1 MKTKNEKLMLKAGYA
16 SIGLTVV
23 LLILKWI
30 AFIMTNS
37 VAVLSTLFDSVQDLM
52 TSGIN
57 LLAIRQS
64 IVPADKQHRFG
75 HGKAQAVGGLFQAIV
90 IFVSGVILIYQSCLH
105 WKNHDTPDVFSHGT
119 VLLLI
124 SIVLTFI
131 LLRFQKYVVAKT
143 DSISIRADMAHYAG
157 DIWMNT
163 GVIVSLFF
171 STVLKIQWL
180 DILFGIG
187 VGLYLIKTTYHI
199 AMVAIGILMDT
210 EMPLHIRYKIK
221 AIVMTFDNVIKVKD
235 LKTRQ
240 SGTCLFIQM
249 TIVMN
254 KDLTLS
260 QAHQISDE
268 IESELHHTFSD
279 CEIIIHLE
287 PDSK

>member
-23 LLILKWI
+23 LLVLKWI

-90 IFVSGVILIYQSCLH
+90 IFVSGAILIYQSCLH
-105 WKNHDTPDVFSHGT
+105 WKNHDTPDVFSYGT
-119 VLLLI
+119 VLLLV
-124 SIVLTFI
+124 SIILTFI

>member
-1 MKTKNEKLMLKAGYA
+1 
-16 SIGLTVV
+16 
-23 LLILKWI
+23 
-30 AFIMTNS
+30 
-37 VAVLSTLFDSVQDLM
+37 
-52 TSGIN
+52 
-57 LLAIRQS
+57 
-64 IVPADKQHRFG
+64 
-75 HGKAQAVGGLFQAIV
+75 
-90 IFVSGVILIYQSCLH
+90 
-105 WKNHDTPDVFSHGT
+105 
-119 VLLLI
+119 
-124 SIVLTFI
+124 
-131 LLRFQKYVVAKT
+131 
-143 DSISIRADMAHYAG
+143 
-157 DIWMNT
+157 
-163 GVIVSLFF
+163 
-171 STVLKIQWL
+171 
-180 DILFGIG
+180 
-187 VGLYLIKTTYHI
+187 
-199 AMVAIGILMDT
+199 MVAIGILMDT